1 MKTRKN
7 SRLWIAVVLAAALSL
22 SAFAKKKPEPYA
34 LIFATVYNAEN
45 RPEAG
50 VPVRIRRADQKKAKW
65 ELVSDRR
72 GEAAQRVPAGKA
84 DYVIWLAPEGRHLPK
99 QQEVTVHV
107 ENDERQDI
115 SLHLIEEPPVAKKK

>member
-22 SAFAKKKPEPYA
+22 SAFAKKKTEPYA

-99 QQEVTVHV
+99 QQE
-107 ENDERQDI
+107 
-115 SLHLIEEPPVAKKK
+115 